1 MAAEKTERVQMTNF
15 ESWEDGTE
23 KERASVLSTNTDVI
37 SDIKRREHDALK
49 RLLQQAKATDK
60 AILLFHGSEG
70 LRSSLKDKL
79 TGMGIVAA
87 LLITMTA
94 PACVDP
100 SLPSLR
106 ERGPSTSTT
115 ASNSSLQGAGSD
127 NEFVAQWEEFVY
139 MILNMI
145 ATIAGGCCVFTSVM
159 WIDLLSSHCPST
171 SDVFR
176 FHGLGYTD
184 DPLVWMI
191 VTVVAFFLSIFWA
204 IGVNSAMSFH
214 VSVPVVTVGALIFV
228 FGSFYRYIRLMNN
241 IFAHNNATYGSTL
254 HGASY
259 KNVLPT
265 RLSGEGS
272 ELVDDDK
279 YRQIS

>member
-1 MAAEKTERVQMTNF
+1 MRGF

-23 KERASVLSTNTDVI
+23 KDRASILSTNTDVI
-37 SDIKRREHDALK
+37 SGIKRREHEALK
-49 RLLQQAKATDK
+49 RLLQEAKATDK

-100 SLPSLR
+100 SLPKLR
-106 ERGPSTSTT
+106 ELGPATSTA
-115 ASNSSLQGAGSD
+115 ASNSSLQGASSD
-127 NEFVAQWEEFVY
+127 EYIARWEEFVY
-139 MILNMI
+139 MILNLI

-184 DPLVWMI
+184 DPLVWTI
-191 VTVVAFFLSIFWA
+191 VTVVSFFLSIFWA
-204 IGVNSAMSFH
+204 IGVNSSMSFH
-214 VSVPVVTVGALIFV
+214 VSVPVVTVGALIFII
-228 FGSFYRYIRLMNN
+228 GSFYRYIRLMNN
-241 IFAHNNATYGSTL
+241 IFAHNNATYGSIL

-259 KNVLPT
+259 NSVLPN

-272 ELVDDDK
+272 ELVDNDK
-279 YRQIS
+279 YRQINDTINE